1 MTLKKMSYTA
11 GWNPNVF
18 AFQTCIICPAISA
31 SGATLALVALSLTI
45 IRVKGA
51 KGAMRARPIT
61 NTSGVTFEH
70 ANVTQRTIVN
80 STKSSTSFLKM
91 ATTMVLMAG

>member
-31 SGATLALVALSLTI
+31 SGATLVLVALSLTI

-61 NTSGVTFEH
+61 NTSGVIFEH
-70 ANVTQRTIVN
+70 ANVTLKTRVN
-80 STKSSTSFLKM
+80 STKSSTTFLKM
-91 ATTMVLMAG
+91 ETTIVLMAG